1 MSRPHT
7 LPRRLALAAV
17 PALFLALAAL
27 SVPARAADAIDYVG
41 IAKNKVLTCLHPT
54 VKPNDATAEITK
66 PTTTSGDTATTR
78 VKIFYSGLVRKNSV
92 ELEILVR
99 QAGSIRQM
107 RVNVLADTATEV
119 GSCNM
124 VKNWVDF

>member
-1 MSRPHT
+1 MSRQIVG
-7 LPRRLALAAV
+7 LRKLALGAA
-17 PALFLALAAL
+17 LALPLILTAGASL
-27 SVPARAADAIDYVG
+27 AADPVDYVG
-41 IAKNKVLTCLHPT
+41 IAKTKVLTCLHPT

-66 PTTTSGDTATTR
+66 PTTTAGDTSTTR